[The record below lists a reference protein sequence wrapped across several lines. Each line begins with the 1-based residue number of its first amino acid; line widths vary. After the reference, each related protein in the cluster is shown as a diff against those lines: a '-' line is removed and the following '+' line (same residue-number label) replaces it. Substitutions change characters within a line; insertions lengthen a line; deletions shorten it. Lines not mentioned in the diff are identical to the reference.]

1 MGGIGTYEV
10 LADAIGEGG
19 LKEKARKNT
28 DVKGMPDVDLVVS
41 ESKRVVDVGG
51 QTTFQITLRNYG
63 TKEATNVLVLAN
75 LSPNLKFEKYGGG
88 LDNREA
94 SYNPKEHVLKFPTI
108 EKIGPNKQIVLQVLV
123 SVTDPEPK
131 QAICRVS
138 VVHDDLAGGDK
149 FEDMAYVKVTKPGR
163 EALMEPAN
171 P

>member
-1 MGGIGTYEV
+1 MR
-10 LADAIGEGG
+10 LA
-19 LKEKARKNT
+19 
-28 DVKGMPDVDLVVS
+28 KGA
-41 ESKRVVDVGG
+41 SKTMNAKIPTSSACPTSTSSSANRSGSSTSAVRPL
-51 QTTFQITLRNYG
+51 FRSALRNYG
-63 TKEATNVLVLAN
+63 TKEATNVLVTAN

-94 SYNPKEHVLKFPTI
+94 LYSKTDHLLKFPTI

-163 EALMEPAN
+163 GALTESAAP
-171 P
+171 